1 MDFNSISKSLQD
13 AIVNV
18 TKGLSEEDN
27 IVAVVDGVRS
37 DRKYND
43 ADHAHN
49 SLSKL
54 VSYQKAKKAE
64 LYVNG
69 QKTKHYELNK
79 NYSDFEP
86 KKLSE
91 QSIEQIDELKKSTV
105 ASYIQKKFGKMSD
118 EPVSKNQ
125 YGYAKKDAKGIRN
138 AGLRMSG
145 IKATQKEEVEDL
157 EEISKDL
164 AGKYLTAPQGKGAN
178 KYKVSQDKASYPD
191 YQTMSKHATNVRRA
205 LQRSGGQAIYKKPDY
220 YKEDEDQM
228 EEAAVHPMA
237 LHVKP
242 VKVGG
247 KTKYK
252 VHAVGSELGG
262 GIKVGE
268 HLTDTH
274 LDDASEMGAKIKH
287 LKESQMVDKTIE
299 LHDDFIIDLPSEL
312 GFQDYLDAAK
322 GFSQDPSEAILIADS
337 FYKSRDESLVIE
349 NFLRSDIESKIKS
362 HEKAGSKVDDTKY
375 STKNGK
381 PYAEYTVTD
390 SEGRKS
396 RYIHHGSTRR
406 VERE

>member
-13 AIVNV
+13 TIVNV
-18 TKGLSEEDN
+18 TKEQHSLEEND
-27 IVAVVDGVRS
+27 IVGVIDGVRS

-49 SLSKL
+49 SLGKL
-54 VSYQKAKKAE
+54 VAYQKAKKAE

-69 QKTKHYELNK
+69 VKTKHYELNK
-79 NYSDFEP
+79 RYDDFEP

-91 QSIEQIDELKKSTV
+91 ETIEESRDSDAMKNGKLQGHMVNFKPKGNLSGDEVVKKV
-105 ASYIQKKFGKMSD
+105 NDI
-118 EPVSKNQ
+118 
-125 YGYAKKDAKGIRN
+125 AKSLQTNHPDK
-138 AGLRMSG
+138 
-145 IKATQKEEVEDL
+145 VH
-157 EEISKDL
+157 
-164 AGKYLTAPQGKGAN
+164 KGAYSHGFGDYSFSE
-178 KYKVSQDKASYPD
+178 KHRGPKSGYVVVKSKEHLDAVKQHIKSHGASI
-191 YQTMSKHATNVRRA
+191 QEGIN
-205 LQRSGGQAIYKKPDY
+205 
-220 YKEDEDQM
+220 QM
-228 EEAAVHPMA
+228 EEENKPIHPMG

-247 KTKYK
+247 KTKYQ
-252 VHAVGSELGG
+252 VHAVGKELGG

-287 LKESQMVDKTIE
+287 LKENQMVDKTIE

-322 GFSQDPSEAILIADS
+322 SFSEDPSEAILIADS
-337 FYKSRDESLVIE
+337 FFKSRDESLVIE
-349 NFLRSDIESKIKS
+349 NFLRSDIDSKIKA

-406 VERE
+406 VERQ

>member
-18 TKGLSEEDN
+18 TTGSTAEEQHSLEENN
-27 IVAVVDGVRS
+27 IVAVIDGVRS

-54 VSYQKAKKAE
+54 VGYQKAKKAE

-69 QKTKHYELNK
+69 EKTKHYELNK
-79 NYSDFEP
+79 KYNDFEP

-91 QSIEQIDELKKSTV
+91 ETIEE
-105 ASYIQKKFGKMSD
+105 
-118 EPVSKNQ
+118 
-125 YGYAKKDAKGIRN
+125 
-138 AGLRMSG
+138 
-145 IKATQKEEVEDL
+145 
-157 EEISKDL
+157 SKDSD
-164 AGKYLTAPQGKGAN
+164 AMKNGKLQGHMVNFKPKGNLSGDEVVKKVKDIAKSLQTNHPDKVHKGAYSHGFGDYSFSE
-178 KYKVSQDKASYPD
+178 KHRGPKSGYVVVKSKEHLDAVKQHIKSHGASI
-191 YQTMSKHATNVRRA
+191 QEGIN
-205 LQRSGGQAIYKKPDY
+205 
-220 YKEDEDQM
+220 QM
-228 EEAAVHPMA
+228 EEDNKPIHPMG

-247 KTKYK
+247 KTKYH
-252 VHAVGSELGG
+252 VHAVGKNLGD

-268 HLTDTH
+268 HLSDTE

-287 LKESQMVDKTIE
+287 LKEDQMVDKTIE
-299 LHDDFIIDLPSEL
+299 LHDDFVVDLPTEL
-312 GFQDYLDAAK
+312 GYRDYLNAAQ
-322 GFSQDPSEAILIADS
+322 SYSEDPSEAILIADS
-337 FYKSRDESLVIE
+337 FFKKRDESLVIE
-349 NFLRSDIESKIKS
+349 NFMRSDIDSKIKA
-362 HEKAGSKVDDTKY
+362 HEKAGSKVNDTKY

-390 SEGRKS
+390 SEGRKT

>member
-1 MDFNSISKSLQD
+1 MDFSSISKSLQD

-18 TKGLSEEDN
+18 TKEQHSLEEND
-27 IVAVVDGVRS
+27 IVGVIDGVRS
-37 DRKYND
+37 DRKYMD
-43 ADHAHN
+43 EFHAHN
-49 SLSKL
+49 SLGKL
-54 VSYQKAKKAE
+54 VAYQKAKKAE

-79 NYSDFEP
+79 RYDDFEP

-91 QSIEQIDELKKSTV
+91 D
-105 ASYIQKKFGKMSD
+105 IQ
-118 EPVSKNQ
+118 E
-125 YGYAKKDAKGIRN
+125 GIN
-138 AGLRMSG
+138 
-145 IKATQKEEVEDL
+145 
-157 EEISKDL
+157 
-164 AGKYLTAPQGKGAN
+164 
-178 KYKVSQDKASYPD
+178 
-191 YQTMSKHATNVRRA
+191 
-205 LQRSGGQAIYKKPDY
+205 
-220 YKEDEDQM
+220 QM
-228 EEAAVHPMA
+228 EEENKPIHPMG

-247 KTKYK
+247 KTKYQ
-252 VHAVGSELGG
+252 VHAVGKELGG

-274 LDDASEMGAKIKH
+274 LDDATEMGAKIKH
-287 LKESQMVDKTIE
+287 LKENQMVDKTIE

-322 GFSQDPSEAILIADS
+322 SFSEDPSEAILIADS
-337 FYKSRDESLVIE
+337 FFKNRDESLVIE
-349 NFLRSDIESKIKS
+349 NFLRSDIDSKIKA

-406 VERE
+406 VERQ